1 MVPNG
6 YQNVSFN
13 VKSLFTKIPIDQT
26 IDIILR
32 RIYDKHELQ
41 TSITRLEM
49 AELLILSADNT
60 EFNLDIGSHVS
71 ITLWWEICS
80 WEVWW
85 ECCNTLLQAP
95 TATPPPILLY
105 ITSRFGYIKHLF
117 CWQFIIMSLHLT
129 SSWILFL
136 RTLAAAFPT
145 SAIWKLFVL
154 VEFENSVEM
163 HVHSTSFPVLLS

>member
-41 TSITRLEM
+41 TSVARLEM
-49 AELLILSADNT
+49 TELLILSADNT

-71 ITLWWEICS
+71 ITL
-80 WEVWW
+80 
-85 ECCNTLLQAP
+85 
-95 TATPPPILLY
+95 
-105 ITSRFGYIKHLF
+105 
-117 CWQFIIMSLHLT
+117 
-129 SSWILFL
+129 
-136 RTLAAAFPT
+136 
-145 SAIWKLFVL
+145 
-154 VEFENSVEM
+154 
-163 HVHSTSFPVLLS
+163 